1 MLNLADIN
9 TLEKLLKS
17 EGFSF
22 KKSLGQNFLI
32 DPSVCPAMAE
42 AACDKETGVL
52 EIGPGVGV
60 LTQELGR
67 YAKKVVAIELD
78 ERLKK
83 ILPKTL
89 AEFNNIKV
97 IFGDAMKLDLLSIIK
112 GEFADCKRVCV
123 CANLPYYI
131 TSPIIMQLLES
142 KLPIDSITV
151 MVQKEAGERLCATV
165 GSRQAGAVTVAVS
178 YFAEAE
184 ILFGVGRESFMPPP
198 NVDSAVIQLKIRDKA
213 PIFLKDEKKFF
224 KFVKACFAQRR
235 KTLINTV
242 SNSLGVSKDKLREC
256 LSELNLSDTV
266 RSEQLTLD
274 QLADLCNLLFN

>member
-97 IFGDAMKLDLLSIIK
+97 IFGDAMKLDLLSIIDE
-112 GEFADCKRVCV
+112 EFADCKRVCV

-274 QLADLCNLLFN
+274 QLADLCNILFN

>member
-42 AACDKETGVL
+42 SACDKETGVI

-97 IFGDAMKLDLLSIIK
+97 IFGDAMKLDLLSIIN
-112 GEFADCKRVCV
+112 EELADCKRVCV

-274 QLADLCNLLFN
+274 QLADLCNLLFD